1 MKVIRISEEVW
12 DLLKKYAEPLEDN
25 PDSVLKKILNEYI
38 ILKEIVNS
46 NYPSKL
52 EQIKTSENTKLALV
66 KSGRTGK
73 RGIPPSLFRY
83 VEWVTYTLNSLGG
96 RAHASEVI
104 NQIKI
109 HFGHK
114 FTNDE
119 MEELNSGEIRWT
131 KKVNWARFEMVQAG
145 ILRNDS
151 PRGIWEIKEKSLSA

>member
-1 MKVIRISEEVW
+1 VKVIRISEEVW
-12 DLLKKYAEPLEDN
+12 ELLKNFAEPLEDN
-25 PDSVLKKILNEYI
+25 PDSVLKKILNEYK
-38 ILKEIVNS
+38 ILNEIVNS
-46 NYPSKL
+46 NYHSKI
-52 EQIKTSENTKLALV
+52 EQIKTSENKLSLV
-66 KSGRTGK
+66 KSGITGK
-73 RGIPPSLFRY
+73 RGIPPSLLRY
-83 VEWVTYTLNSLGG
+83 VEWIIYTLNSLGG

-131 KKVNWARFEMVQAG
+131 KKVNWARYEMAQAG

-151 PRGIWEIKEKSLSA
+151 PRGIWEIEEKSLSA